1 MTWPLQGHGGQRTEA
16 WPRGVACH
24 SPQSEGGI
32 AALLGRTRTSFPSRV
47 LWGATAHQAAQP
59 AVLMGCP
66 ILTQERTGLDLA
78 EASANLDSLR
88 RKEGWFPLLLLQPG
102 SGTCLV
108 GAISRQLAPEG
119 S

>member
-1 MTWPLQGHGGQRTEA
+1 
-16 WPRGVACH
+16 
-24 SPQSEGGI
+24 
-32 AALLGRTRTSFPSRV
+32 
-47 LWGATAHQAAQP
+47 
-59 AVLMGCP
+59 MGCP